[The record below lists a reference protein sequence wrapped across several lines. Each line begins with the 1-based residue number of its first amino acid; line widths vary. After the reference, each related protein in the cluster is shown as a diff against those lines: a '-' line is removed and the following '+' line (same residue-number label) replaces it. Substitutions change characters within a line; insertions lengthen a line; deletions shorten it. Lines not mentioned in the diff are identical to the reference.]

1 MKSAIT
7 PYDEPQAPALTPAE
21 LMEEYRLSVEA
32 EGRFR
37 MKHAAV
43 LNALALIVAEREE
56 AKQAILGL
64 MESRKL
70 TNLEDDHHFISFS
83 QPDRGHYDLEKLP
96 ESVRSRP
103 GVVKQVAD
111 KDVIDKLLKR
121 KRGGLTDE
129 EREQVNAA
137 WIEHK
142 IKPSLRITTK
152 DGKNG

>member
-1 MKSAIT
+1 MSIT
-7 PYDEPQAPALTPAE
+7 PYEEPQALALTPAE
-21 LMEEYRLSVEA
+21 LMEEYRLAVET

-37 MKHAAV
+37 MRHADV
-43 LNALALIVAEREE
+43 LNELELIVAEREE

-70 TNLEDDHHFISFS
+70 TNLEDEHHFISFS
-83 QPDRGHYDLEKLP
+83 QPDRGHYDPDKLP

-103 GVVKQVAD
+103 GVVKRVAD
-111 KDVIDKLLKR
+111 KDAIEKLLNR

-129 EREQVNAA
+129 EREQVTAA
-137 WIEHK
+137 WTENK
-142 IKPSLRITTK
+142 IKPSLRITNK